1 MIVLLKIAAIVIFVP
16 LAGGI
21 LTGADR
27 ILTARMQSRKGPP
40 LLQPFYDVIKLFQKE
55 TTEVAAMTQY
65 FIAFALCFDVFTVV
79 LFFMGN
85 NFLLVIFAYTIA
97 CIFFILAGFSSYSP
111 YSHVGAER
119 EILQI
124 MCYEPMILVA
134 AFGFYEALGTF
145 HISGTL
151 NVSSP
156 LILKLPLIFLGLTY
170 VLTVKLRKSP
180 FDLSMSHHGHQEL
193 VSGITTEMTG
203 RCRAAAE
210 VIHWYETVF
219 AMGLVYIF
227 FVYASPHSHLIAAA
241 ACLLIYF
248 AEIVIDNIFSRV
260 RWQFALKLSWAV
272 TVILGGSN
280 LLLINF
286 FT

>member
-1 MIVLLKIAAIVIFVP
+1 MIVLLKIIAIAVLVP
-16 LAGGI
+16 AAGGF

-55 TTEVAAMTQY
+55 TTEVARLTQY
-65 FIAFALCFDVFTVV
+65 FIAFTLCFNVFTVV

-85 NFLLVIFAYTIA
+85 NFLLVIFAYTVA
-97 CIFFILAGFSSYSP
+97 CVFFILAGFSSYSP

-119 EILQI
+119 EIVQI
-124 MCYEPMILVA
+124 ICYEPMILIA

-145 HISGTL
+145 RIADISDA
-151 NVSSP
+151 SSP
-156 LILKLPLIFLGLTY
+156 LILKLPLIFLGLLY

-180 FDLSMSHHGHQEL
+180 FDLSMSHHAHQEL
-193 VSGITTEMTG
+193 VGGITTEMTG
-203 RCRAAAE
+203 RCRAMAE

-227 FVYASPHSHLIAAA
+227 FVYASPYSHLIAVP
-241 ACLLIYF
+241 ACLFIYF
-248 AEIVIDNIFSRV
+248 TEIVIDNTFSRV
-260 RWQFALKLSWAV
+260 RWQFALKFSWAATLV
-272 TVILGGSN
+272 LGGLN

-286 FT
+286 FK